1 MFEKLQA
8 FFAQID
14 NTNKLIRDIV
24 IIEIGLMIS
33 SFGTALFYSAE
44 LGSPPMATLCDGL
57 HQLLNIS
64 YGAAYTLAN
73 AALLVV
79 LFLVERNYIE
89 VGTFLCVLTIG
100 PWVNLFTS
108 LLQNTEIMA
117 APLWIRIMFTVCGTA
132 FMGIGLGLYV
142 AVNRGFGAL
151 EGLVKLFCE
160 KTGITTSHAKIFQD
174 ALLITGG
181 VLLQATWGVGTFIT
195 VFLTGPAM
203 QWSIQFFSKEL
214 RRIGFIN

>member
-1 MFEKLQA
+1 MFDKLQS
-8 FFAQID
+8 FFAVKD
-14 NTNKLIRDIV
+14 NTYKLIRDIV

-57 HQLLNIS
+57 HLLLNIS
-64 YGAAYTLAN
+64 YGSAYTLAN

-79 LFLVERNYIE
+79 LFFIERSYLEI
-89 VGTFLCVLTIG
+89 GTFLCVFTIG
-100 PWVNLFTS
+100 PWVNLFTP
-108 LLQNTEIMA
+108 LLQSTSIITS
-117 APLWIRIMFTVCGTA
+117 PLWTRILCTICGTA

-142 AVNRGFGAL
+142 SVNRGFGAL
-151 EGLVKLFCE
+151 EGLVKFFCE

-203 QWSIQFFSKEL
+203 QWSIQFFSKYL
-214 RRIGFIN
+214 RRIDFTN